1 MKRNI
6 ELLAPAGSYEGF
18 EAALG
23 AGADAVYVGGSMF
36 GARAYAQNFTQ
47 EELLKAIDTAH
58 IHGRKLYLTVNTLL
72 KNRELKGELIAY
84 LTPYYE
90 AGLDAVIVQDM
101 GVFAVLKQ
109 EFPGLHLHASTQM
122 TVTGPEGMKFLAAQ
136 GATRVVAARELSL
149 EELSRMHQASP
160 IEIEAFVHGALCYS
174 YSGQCLMSSLLG
186 GRSGNRGRCAQP
198 CRLPY
203 QVKNFKTRDYGKGE
217 FCPLSLKDICTIEIL
232 PQIIEAGVTSLK
244 IEGRMKQPS
253 YTAGVTGMYRK
264 YLDLLFEKG
273 QENYQVSEKDR
284 KYLLDLFNRGGS
296 CTGYYQMGNG
306 PQMMAFTNEK
316 KTGEVS
322 LQPKTLKEPIKGELS
337 LFPESPV
344 FLTVSCR
351 GESAAAF
358 LGEVQHAKRQPVT
371 EERIRQ
377 QMDKLGNTPFVWE
390 GLDIQMGES
399 IFVPMKTLNEAR
411 HQALEELQEK
421 LLEKYR
427 RDKAEKMIEA
437 EMKPEESASSTERS
451 ASNYV
456 SYGVEGAIP
465 VYASCETDE
474 AAEILCR
481 EKGIQGIY
489 LPYLLMEK
497 YLQAGLS
504 QGKEM
509 YLSLPHI
516 TRGNPPKGYLDQ
528 IQKWLKEGMTGLLV
542 RNLESYSR
550 LAELGFSEKC
560 VLDHSLYTWNDEA
573 IHFWKNQKILRNT
586 VPLELNEKELRH
598 RENAGSEVIVYGRLP
613 LMHSAQCVRKNTT
626 GCNRQED
633 RLVLK
638 DRYDKEFPVVCYC
651 HPWKTGNTKP
661 EGPCYN
667 IIYNSLPYGLL
678 KEADKVKAL
687 GVSAVRLSFTIESA
701 GQTQQIL
708 EDFVAAYREGRVSRE
723 YEFTKGHF
731 KRGAE

>member
-1 MKRNI
+1 MQLDKRR
-6 ELLAPAGSYEGF
+6 G
-18 EAALG
+18 
-23 AGADAVYVGGSMF
+23 
-36 GARAYAQNFTQ
+36 
-47 EELLKAIDTAH
+47 
-58 IHGRKLYLTVNTLL
+58 
-72 KNRELKGELIAY
+72 
-84 LTPYYE
+84 
-90 AGLDAVIVQDM
+90 AVISIDV
-101 GVFAVLKQ
+101 
-109 EFPGLHLHASTQM
+109 
-122 TVTGPEGMKFLAAQ
+122 
-136 GATRVVAARELSL
+136 
-149 EELSRMHQASP
+149 
-160 IEIEAFVHGALCYS
+160 
-174 YSGQCLMSSLLG
+174 
-186 GRSGNRGRCAQP
+186 N
-198 CRLPY
+198 
-203 QVKNFKTRDYGKGE
+203 
-217 FCPLSLKDICTIEIL
+217 
-232 PQIIEAGVTSLK
+232 
-244 IEGRMKQPS
+244 
-253 YTAGVTGMYRK
+253 
-264 YLDLLFEKG
+264 
-273 QENYQVSEKDR
+273 
-284 KYLLDLFNRGGS
+284 
-296 CTGYYQMGNG
+296 
-306 PQMMAFTNEK
+306 
-316 KTGEVS
+316 
-322 LQPKTLKEPIKGELS
+322 
-337 LFPESPV
+337 
-344 FLTVSCR
+344 
-351 GESAAAF
+351 
-358 LGEVQHAKRQPVT
+358 
-371 EERIRQ
+371 
-377 QMDKLGNTPFVWE
+377 KL
-390 GLDIQMGES
+390 
-399 IFVPMKTLNEAR
+399 
-411 HQALEELQEK
+411 QALEELQEK